1 MWTKKFQ
8 KKGGFTMAKRQPPKT
23 ETSVPTGHLSDMPF
37 TQMLASFA
45 NGSMDLVPQS
55 SGMSL
60 AMRQDLKPSR
70 RPPKEES
77 KTTFSTQEDEIDEE
91 AADQDLLFDVY
102 REEMSVDSLRA
113 ERMRK
118 TADEEEFPYREDFDD
133 LIEGA
138 FQDDEDVAFRNSLI
152 AMGRKYAIKGM
163 EEDQGTSE
171 VSRAFSQQEKAIYD
185 ILEENRQV
193 SMALQ
198 NDIDFMRMARTR
210 NFKSLSDMIEVRASL
225 LDGRLRAIQELNR
238 VAEKKFT
245 LTAKVKEAEGD
256 EDGAMT
262 ATRAVQ
268 KIFSMGRGALAL
280 ETGPGDS
287 GGRSTFSTESVDSAD
302 DIYDSDERPENVIM
316 RESDLPPA
324 VTDGDKFIE
333 HEREGVEYVL
343 DIGEG
348 GDERNIYAINRHGDV
363 VPDYPLPSD
372 PNSLNFSINEMT
384 GTAVDQLQ
392 RTYLLRKNGQEIVH
406 ESDDD

>member
-1 MWTKKFQ
+1 
-8 KKGGFTMAKRQPPKT
+8 MARRQSPKT
-23 ETSVPTGHLSDMPF
+23 ETSAPTGHLSDMPF

-45 NGSMDLVPQS
+45 TGGMDMVPQT

-70 RPPKEES
+70 RSSAPREES
-77 KTTFSTQEDEIDEE
+77 KTTFSIQDEDYDEE
-91 AADQDLLFDVY
+91 GANQDILFDVY
-102 REEMSVDSLRA
+102 REDMSVDSLRA
-113 ERMRK
+113 ERKRK
-118 TADEEEFPYREDFDD
+118 DGEEDEFPYREDFDD

-138 FQDDEDVAFRNSLI
+138 FQNDEDVAFRNSLI

-171 VSRAFSQQEKAIYD
+171 VSRAFSQQEQSIYA
-185 ILEENRQV
+185 ILEENRLV
-193 SMALQ
+193 SQELQ
-198 NDIDFMRMARTR
+198 KDIDFIRMARTR

-238 VAEKKFT
+238 MAEKKFT
-245 LTAKVKEAEGD
+245 LSAKIKESEGD

-280 ETGPGDS
+280 AAPPGDS
-287 GGRSTFSTESVDSAD
+287 GGRSTFSTESVDVVD
-302 DIYDSDERPENVIM
+302 DVYDNDERPENVIM
-316 RESDLPPA
+316 READVPPA
-324 VTDGDKFIE
+324 VTDGEKFIE

-372 PNSLNFSINEMT
+372 PKSLSFSINEMT

-392 RTYLLRKNGQEIVH
+392 RTYLLRKNGEEVVH
-406 ESDDD
+406 ESDED